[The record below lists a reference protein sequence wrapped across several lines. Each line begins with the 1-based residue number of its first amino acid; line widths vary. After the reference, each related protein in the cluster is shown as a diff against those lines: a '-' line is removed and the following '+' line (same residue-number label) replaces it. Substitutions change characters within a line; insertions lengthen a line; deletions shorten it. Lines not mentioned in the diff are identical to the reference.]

1 MEAILTYFHEG
12 GDWNIIQYM
21 NYAIFIIAI
30 IIVIG
35 YLIGNQV
42 SLYGRYADNMKIC
55 SVNAK
60 AAWFIQEL
68 PSVVIPLFCLFH
80 IGGDQ
85 INGEVNPNMVLLGMF
100 LMHYIQRYEI
110 TGHFISGNI
119 IAIISY
125 VGHLFSLFVSKEG
138 SLPRHL
144 LY

>member
-1 MEAILTYFHEG
+1 MEAIITFFHEG
-12 GDWNIIQYM
+12 SDWNIIQYM

-30 IIVIG
+30 MIVIG

-42 SLYGRYADNMKIC
+42 SLYGRYADSMKIC

-85 INGEVNPNMVLLGMF
+85 INGEVNPNIVLLGMF
-100 LMHYIQRYEI
+100 LMHYIQRYD
-110 TGHFISGNI
+110 TLSV
-119 IAIISY
+119 AT
-125 VGHLFSLFVSKEG
+125 
-138 SLPRHL
+138 
-144 LY
+144 